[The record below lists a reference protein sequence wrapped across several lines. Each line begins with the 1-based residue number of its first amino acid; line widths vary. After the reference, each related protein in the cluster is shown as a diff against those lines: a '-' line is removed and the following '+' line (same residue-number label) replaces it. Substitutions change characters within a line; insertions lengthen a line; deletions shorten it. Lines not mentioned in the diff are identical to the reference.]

1 MYHQLLNRPVPVAFL
16 SCRFAKGL
24 GNKFLAALAS
34 VSLLAS
40 PALGQTTGSPAAAPE
55 LTVPP
60 EPTPTPLPQRG
71 LLSKSSTFG
80 YNTKLVESTW
90 GSEDS
95 GKNEAPIA
103 GSVSKRSDREWVARL
118 YNNSNDVYSV
128 SVEVRQLNAQGK
140 RERSDSFSARIEPQG
155 SYERSLSSTAR
166 TVDAELELRSWK
178 NLSAK

>member
-1 MYHQLLNRPVPVAFL
+1 MHDSFLNRHVPRTFPP
-16 SCRFAKGL
+16 SRFATELSGSL
-24 GNKFLAALAS
+24 VAAL
-34 VSLLAS
+34 VSLPLLLS
-40 PALGQTTGSPAAAPE
+40 PALAQTTGSQVAAPE

-95 GKNEAPIA
+95 GKSEAPIA

-118 YNNSNDVYSV
+118 YNNSDDVYSV

-140 RERSDSFSARIEPQG
+140 RERSDSFSARISPQG